1 MAPEV
6 VSKVPHNPNLSD
18 RWSLGILLYT
28 MLNGCC
34 PFKAPTQKELF
45 EKIVNGEYWY
55 LSDISDE
62 AKQLIG
68 KFLFKNPH

>member
-1 MAPEV
+1 
-6 VSKVPHNPNLSD
+6 
-18 RWSLGILLYT
+18 

-55 LSDISDE
+55 LSNISDE
-62 AKQLIG
+62 AKELIRQ
-68 KFLFKNPH
+68 FLVKSPIDRLSVEMGL

>member
-1 MAPEV
+1 
-6 VSKVPHNPNLSD
+6 
-18 RWSLGILLYT
+18 

-55 LSDISDE
+55 LSNVSDG
-62 AKQLIG
+62 AKQLIE
-68 KFLFKNPH
+68 KFLVKNPR

>member
-1 MAPEV
+1 
-6 VSKVPHNPNLSD
+6 
-18 RWSLGILLYT
+18 

-55 LSDISDE
+55 LSNISDQ
-62 AKQLIG
+62 AKELIG
-68 KFLFKNPH
+68 KFLVKNPHERLSAEDALKS